1 MKLCSVCNMVLKF
14 EHFSKSKTGHLG
26 YQASCKSCSQIRRKA
41 YNDKRMMSKEGHIR
55 NILTKIKSRAKLKN
69 LAFDLD
75 FEYLIS
81 IVTENCPILN
91 TQLAWCSR
99 TDNPV
104 PESPSLDRLVPEKG
118 YVKGNVSW
126 VSHKANRIKND
137 ASLEDLKKLI
147 VWVEKQCEM

>member
-75 FEYLIS
+75 FEYLTNYS
-81 IVTENCPILN
+81 FKL
-91 TQLAWCSR
+91 
-99 TDNPV
+99 
-104 PESPSLDRLVPEKG
+104 
-118 YVKGNVSW
+118 
-126 VSHKANRIKND
+126 
-137 ASLEDLKKLI
+137 DLKILWLTLMKVAQRDNI
-147 VWVEKQCEM
+147 AH